1 MALKRLVQQIVFILI
16 LSSIIGLGANFSLIK
31 KYIQGEFRH
40 TFLSSEEYPSIA
52 FITFEEAEE
61 LFSKGEALFIDSRPE
76 EAFQEGHILGATNI
90 PFEEQKEGDI
100 LNLFSLA
107 LEGTLVVYCDG
118 SECRS
123 SVELAKLLHE
133 KGFKDIKVF
142 FGGWIEWKKEGLPVS
157 SENVWQ

>member
-90 PFEEQKEGDI
+90 PFEEQKEET
-100 LNLFSLA
+100 LNLLSLA
-107 LEGTLVVYCDG
+107 LEETLVVYCDG

-142 FGGWIEWKKEGLPVS
+142 FGGWIEWKKEGVPVS